1 MEIFQEFRSD
11 SRCRKAFESVVGIS
25 FSGQMHGLVS
35 IDEYGKPVRPAI
47 IWLDQRSVQE
57 VDEILGKLSEEEINT
72 VLGNRICV
80 GFSCPSLLWIKKNEP
95 ENYKKNLESIST

>member
-1 MEIFQEFRSD
+1 MGNICKKRRYSVSIPAPLLHVFQEFRSD

-47 IWLDQRSVQE
+47 IWLDPAFCTRS
-57 VDEILGKLSEEEINT
+57 
-72 VLGNRICV
+72 R
-80 GFSCPSLLWIKKNEP
+80 
-95 ENYKKNLESIST
+95 

>member
-80 GFSCPSLLWIKKNEP
+80 GFSCPSCCGSRK
-95 ENYKKNLESIST
+95 